1 MLKRPA
7 FLKKNDQVAV
17 VATAKKFPAEQL
29 EAGLAIMEAWGL
41 KVQTGKNIYKEYDQ
55 FAGTDKERLK
65 DLQQALDNKNIK
77 AIFCVRGGY
86 GTNRII
92 DEVDLKQF
100 RQNSK
105 WVIGYSDVTVLH
117 CLLQK
122 EGFQSIHGTMPLLFG
137 KDSPESL
144 ESLRKTLFGE
154 DVRYEI
160 QTDPLNK
167 KGKAEG
173 ILIGGNLSILQSMI
187 GTPTD
192 FDTRKKILF
201 LEEIDEYLYRFDRM
215 MIHLKRAGKL
225 RNLAGLI
232 VGHLTDMKD
241 NDAAFGKNVKEI
253 ILESVKDYKFP
264 VCFNFPA
271 GHEKENMALRL
282 GAKINLEI
290 GKEKSLI
297 GF

>member
-1 MLKRPA
+1 
-7 FLKKNDQVAV
+7 
-17 VATAKKFPAEQL
+17 
-29 EAGLAIMEAWGL
+29 
-41 KVQTGKNIYKEYDQ
+41 
-55 FAGTDKERLK
+55 
-65 DLQQALDNKNIK
+65 
-77 AIFCVRGGY
+77 
-86 GTNRII
+86 
-92 DEVDLKQF
+92 
-100 RQNSK
+100 
-105 WVIGYSDVTVLH
+105 
-117 CLLQK
+117 
-122 EGFQSIHGTMPLLFG
+122 MPLLFG

>member
-17 VATAKKFPAEQL
+17 VATAKNFPAAQL
-29 EAGLAIMEAWGL
+29 DTGLSMLESWGL
-41 KVQTGKNIYKEYDQ
+41 KLRLGKNIYKEHHQ

-77 AIFCVRGGY
+77 AVFCARGGY

-92 DEVDLKQF
+92 DEIDLKQF
-100 RQNSK
+100 RQNPK

-117 CLLQK
+117 CLLQN
-122 EGFQSIHGTMPLLFG
+122 EGFQSIHSTMPLLFG
-137 KDSPESL
+137 KDSPASV
-144 ESLRKTLFGE
+144 ESLRKILFGE
-154 DVRYEI
+154 DIQYEI
-160 QTDPLNK
+160 QTDPFNR

-192 FDTRKKILF
+192 FDTRKRILL
-201 LEEIDEYLYRFDRM
+201 LEDIDEYLYRLDRM

-225 RNLAGLI
+225 KNLSGLV

-241 NDAAFGKNVKEI
+241 NDTAFGKTAKEI
-253 ILESVKDYKFP
+253 VLESVRDYKFP

-271 GHEKENMALRL
+271 GHEKENMALSL
-282 GAKINLEI
+282 GAKINLKI
-290 GKEKSLI
+290 GKEKTHL

>member
-17 VATAKKFPAEQL
+17 IATAKNFPAEQL
-29 EAGLAIMEAWGL
+29 EAGLSTLETWGL
-41 KVQTGKNIYKEYDQ
+41 KVQPGKNLYKTHHQ

-92 DEVDLKQF
+92 DEVELKHF
-100 RQNSK
+100 RQNPK
-105 WVIGYSDVTVLH
+105 WLVGYSDVTVLH
-117 CLLQK
+117 CLLQL

-137 KDSPESL
+137 KDSPASL

-154 DVRYEI
+154 QVQYEI
-160 QTDPLNK
+160 KTDPLNR

-173 ILIGGNLSILQSMI
+173 ILIGGNLSILQSMT
-187 GTPTD
+187 GTATD

-201 LEEIDEYLYRFDRM
+201 LEEIDEYLYQLDRM
-215 MIHLKRAGKL
+215 MIHLNRAGKFK
-225 RNLAGLI
+225 NISGLV

-241 NDAAFGKNVKEI
+241 NDTAFGKTAKKI
-253 ILESVKDYKFP
+253 ILEAVKDYKFP

-271 GHEKENMALRL
+271 GHERENMALRF
-282 GAKINLEI
+282 GAKAALKV
-290 GKEKSLI
+290 GKENSVLN
-297 GF
+297 F

>member
-17 VATAKKFPAEQL
+17 IATAKNFPAEQL
-29 EAGLAIMEAWGL
+29 EVGLRILESWEL
-41 KVQTGKNIYKEYDQ
+41 KVQPGKNLYRNHHQ

-65 DLQQALDNKNIK
+65 DLQHALDNKNIR
-77 AIFCVRGGY
+77 AVFCVRGGY

-92 DEVDLKQF
+92 DQVELKEF
-100 RQNSK
+100 RQSPK
-105 WVIGYSDVTVLH
+105 WIIGYSDVTVLH
-117 CLLQK
+117 CLLQR

-137 KDSPESL
+137 KDSPASL

-154 DVRYEI
+154 HIQYEI
-160 QTDPLNK
+160 KTDPLNR

-173 ILIGGNLSILQSMI
+173 ILIGGNLSILQSMT

-201 LEEIDEYLYRFDRM
+201 LEDIDEYLYQLDRM

-225 RNLAGLI
+225 KNLSGLI

-241 NDAAFGKNVKEI
+241 NDTAFGKTAKEI
-253 ILESVKDYKFP
+253 IFEAVKDYKFP

-271 GHEKENMALRL
+271 GHERENMALRF
-282 GAKINLEI
+282 GAKAALKID
-290 GKEKSLI
+290 KENSTLS
-297 GF
+297 F

>member
-17 VATAKKFPAEQL
+17 IATAKNFPAEQL
-29 EAGLAIMEAWGL
+29 DKGLSTLETWGL
-41 KVQTGKNIYKEYDQ
+41 RVQPGKNLYKTHHQ

-65 DLQQALDNKNIK
+65 DLQQALDNKNIR

-92 DEVDLKQF
+92 DQIELKHF
-100 RQNSK
+100 RQSPK
-105 WVIGYSDVTVLH
+105 WLIGYSDVTVLH
-117 CLLQK
+117 CLLQLK
-122 EGFQSIHGTMPLLFG
+122 GFQSIHGSMPLLFG
-137 KDSPESL
+137 KDSPASL

-154 DVRYEI
+154 HVQYEI
-160 QTDPLNK
+160 KTDPLNR
-167 KGKAEG
+167 KGKVEG
-173 ILIGGNLSILQSMI
+173 ILTGGNLSILQSMT

-201 LEEIDEYLYRFDRM
+201 LEEIDEYLYKLDRM
-215 MIHLKRAGKL
+215 MIHLKRAGKFKKL
-225 RNLAGLI
+225 SGLV

-241 NDAAFGKNVKEI
+241 NDSAFGKTAKEI
-253 ILESVKDYKFP
+253 ILETVKDYKFP

-271 GHEKENMALRL
+271 GHERENMALRF
-282 GAKINLEI
+282 GAKATLKI
-290 GKEKSLI
+290 GKESSLLS
-297 GF
+297 F